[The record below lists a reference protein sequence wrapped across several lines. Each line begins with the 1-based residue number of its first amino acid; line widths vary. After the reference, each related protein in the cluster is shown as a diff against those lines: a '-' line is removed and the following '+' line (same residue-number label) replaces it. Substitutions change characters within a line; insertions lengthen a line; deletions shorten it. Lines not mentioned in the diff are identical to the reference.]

1 VIGCE
6 GVLQFQEIGWED
18 HLKRPVE
25 WVVNHIISAAAP

>member
-1 VIGCE
+1 VKVFCSG
-6 GVLQFQEIGWED
+6 QEIGWED